1 MDSEILNR
9 RMNQIQT
16 RIGNSIDQINDTLDS
31 IIMTMYET
39 NDEIEV
45 IVKLEKVM
53 KIWESKCSEL
63 K

>member
-1 MDSEILNR
+1 MDSEILIR